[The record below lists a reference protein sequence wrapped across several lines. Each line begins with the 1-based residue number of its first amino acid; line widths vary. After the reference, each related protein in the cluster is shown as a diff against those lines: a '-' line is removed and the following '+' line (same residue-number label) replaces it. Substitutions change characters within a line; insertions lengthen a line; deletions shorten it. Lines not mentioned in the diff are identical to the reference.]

1 MHFAGEGGCF
11 GVSPNRAVG
20 ISSLRRRRPSWDSSP
35 YLDRTLL
42 ESSQVSVAD
51 SEYFLN
57 PTCWVPADSDRFGPS
72 GFHSNS
78 GRLDPLLRA
87 GRPRG
92 RQAGLHGVSRALR
105 GSGTDSSAGIGLALP
120 ASRFGGD
127 PVFPSVPRVA
137 NRRPQPRLSQPRVP
151 LQGTPEVVAG
161 QRGPTS
167 PSRASF
173 PFSAW
178 SEADSVNAGSP
189 RPPPSVLSVSHALDG
204 LHPATPLRACFV
216 PVTLLGFHLQGFAP
230 PGGPYPFQ
238 GRCSLAIGD
247 IRQSR

>member
-1 MHFAGEGGCF
+1 MPSRFALTL
-11 GVSPNRAVG
+11 RAAFWAAPECWVQ
-20 ISSLRRRRPSWDSSP
+20 I
-35 YLDRTLL
+35 
-42 ESSQVSVAD
+42 D
-51 SEYFLN
+51 SE
-57 PTCWVPADSDRFGPS
+57 RFGPS

-78 GRLDPLLRA
+78 GCLDPPLRA

-92 RQAGLHGVSRALR
+92 RQANLHGVSRVLR

-127 PVFPSVPRVA
+127 PVFLSVPRVA
-137 NRRPQPRLSQPRVP
+137 NRRPRPRLSQPRVP

-161 QRGPTS
+161 QRGPAS
-167 PSRASF
+167 PSRALF

-178 SEADSVNAGSP
+178 SEADSVNAGVP

-216 PVTLLGFHLQGFAP
+216 PVTLLGFHLQGFTP

-238 GRCSLAIGD
+238 GRCSPAIGD
-247 IRQSR
+247 SRRSR